1 MITVILLVIVF
12 VIYIV
17 LLVMNRKKE
26 RDSKIDRMLYLV
38 QGILWIL
45 IAIDSWATSSI
56 IMKVVYGV
64 MIVMSFLSGIPK
76 IGKDKQ

>member
-17 LLVMNRKKE
+17 LLVMNRKKKS
-26 RDSKIDRMLYLV
+26 DSKIDRMLYLV

-45 IAIDSWATSSI
+45 IAIDSWQPVRS
-56 IMKVVYGV
+56 
-64 MIVMSFLSGIPK
+64 L
-76 IGKDKQ
+76 

>member
-1 MITVILLVIVF
+1 MITVILLGIVF

-17 LLVMNRKKE
+17 LLVMNRKKKS
-26 RDSKIDRMLYLV
+26 DSKIDRMLYLV

-45 IAIDSWATSSI
+45 IAIDGWATSSI

-64 MIVMSFLSGIPK
+64 MIVMSFLAGIPT